1 MKIEITEGCISSGVD
16 IDDKPIDEVDQQE
29 LLNYLLSKIPEKIKG
44 NEMQI
49 RDIISLFQY
58 DDSKRSHHCDQ
69 CNDDVYITTY
79 NI

>member
-1 MKIEITEGCISSGVD
+1 MKIEITEGCTSSGVF
-16 IDDKPIDEVDQQE
+16 IDDKPIDEVDEQE
-29 LLNYLLSKIPEKIKG
+29 LLNYLLSKIPEKIKS

-58 DDSKRSHHCDQ
+58 DDFKHSHHCDQ
-69 CNDDVYITTY
+69 CNDDVHITTY